1 MGLIEGI
8 GRMAID
14 VGTVLLNASQPA
26 AAGEAGRHDVGP
38 TGSASRP
45 RTLPGATAEHQS
57 RDGNDTMY
65 VPTSLGV
72 DASATIEDHC
82 PMQYSVDGAG
92 NFINLGAGNTGMA
105 LTFTDQS
112 LLDFTKITMQASRE
126 MLRNSGQPA
135 PDWLG
140 YELR

>member
-1 MGLIEGI
+1 MSLIEGI

-14 VGTVLLNASQPA
+14 VGIVLLNASQSA
-26 AAGEAGRHDVGP
+26 AAGQAGRHGEGP
-38 TGSASRP
+38 AGRVSWP
-45 RTLPGATAEHQS
+45 LPGATAEHKN
-57 RDGNDTMY
+57 RDGNSTMY
-65 VPTSLGV
+65 APTSLAL
-72 DASATIEDHC
+72 DTSAAIEDNC
-82 PMQYSVDGAG
+82 PMQYSVGETG
-92 NFINLGAGNTGMA
+92 NFINLGAGNAGMA

-112 LLDFTKITMQASRE
+112 LLDFTKITMRASRE